1 MIIYPCNY
9 RNAVRAVVVR
19 NPLDLDLCV
28 LFLIEIVSYGS
39 RNLSVSLL
47 IRTLDVSTT
56 LMLIHCFSI
65 LLHKLTQ
72 DLLSL
77 AIFDSHGPRDDGI
90 QSKP

>member
-1 MIIYPCNY
+1 MTKLIYLLHTDSQEQLFLYPKAVIIYPCNY

-19 NPLDLDLCV
+19 NPVDLDLCV

-65 LLHKLTQ
+65 LLHKN
-72 DLLSL
+72 
-77 AIFDSHGPRDDGI
+77 
-90 QSKP
+90 